1 MNVETPR
8 WTLADTLWALGLGL
22 VALALRALFL
32 FSNEGAGWP
41 HSALYEGDAPVWIQW
56 ARALRAGQPFE
67 FDLPVRAPG
76 MAFLIE
82 AVGGDLRAP
91 FTALKF
97 ALCACG
103 GATVVLFFVGLRAW
117 ATPRVAGIA
126 AGLLAL
132 SFGQLELA
140 TSLNNEAPYLLLVV
154 AALALHGWTRERRS
168 LSIALALGALHGCAN
183 LLRSEHVALV
193 AGLLAL
199 EVLRA
204 RSQWRGALGRAALT
218 ALGFFLVSAPWMF
231 RSHAALERFNTIEPR
246 PIPWQAARPPWSPEA
261 RAALQQLPA
270 FCREGIFLML
280 SDRVGRTSA
289 ARVEQADLAR
299 LLDETFGYRPE
310 PLELW
315 TLSSA
320 KGRLDFALANELSGD
335 DGFSR
340 LALTDEFDKDPP
352 FAFGR
357 PSHLRLWLHGY
368 GIVWERMRAE
378 PAAWCALAGRKLARF
393 CDGLFSGFGSSNSPL
408 GLELS
413 RAPVDLAVART
424 RSLAWWSVCIAAG
437 LAGGVLAVRR
447 RVGLDW
453 MLWLA
458 FKLLITLAFYG
469 YSRQGV
475 TAQPA
480 LYLFAA
486 LALDAGLAL
495 VPRHLAQWLE
505 RPVVIVGLLA
515 AASVGL
521 SAFDTRRFDVRP
533 LAGARIVPA
542 QQWGSGG
549 FECQG
554 ALELSPAPD
563 GTMGER

>member
-22 VALALRALFL
+22 VALGLRALFL

-56 ARALRAGQPFE
+56 ARALRTSQPFE

-76 MAFLIE
+76 MAFLID

-103 GATVVLFFVGLRAW
+103 GVTVALFFVGLRAW

-193 AGLLAL
+193 AGLLAF

-218 ALGFFLVSAPWMF
+218 ALGLVAVSAPWMF
-231 RSHAALERFNTIEPR
+231 RSHAAIERFNTVEAR
-246 PIPWQAARPPWSPEA
+246 PIPWEAARPAWSPQA

-270 FCREGIFLML
+270 FSREGLFLML
-280 SDRVGRTSA
+280 SDRQRRAGAT
-289 ARVEQADLAR
+289 RVEQEDLAR

-310 PLELW
+310 PLAAW

-320 KGRLDFALANELSGD
+320 KGQLDFALANELSGD
-335 DGFSR
+335 GGFTR
-340 LALTDEFDKDPP
+340 AALSDEFDVDPP

-357 PSHLRLWLHGY
+357 PSHLKLWNHGY
-368 GIVWERMRAE
+368 GIALERMRAN
-378 PAAWCALAGRKLARF
+378 PAAWTALAGAKLARF
-393 CDGLFSGFGSSNSPL
+393 GDGLLGGLGAENWPC
-408 GLELS
+408 GLELA

-424 RSLAWWSVCIAAG
+424 RSAVWWGTSIIVGLVGLLLA
-437 LAGGVLAVRR
+437 LRR
-447 RVGLDW
+447 RVGGDW
-453 MLWLA
+453 LLWLA
-458 FKLLITLAFYG
+458 FKLVLTLAFYG
-469 YSRQGV
+469 YARQGV

-495 VPRHLAQWLE
+495 VPRQLAQWLV

-533 LAGARIVPA
+533 LAGTRIVPA

>member
-1 MNVETPR
+1 MSFDTQR
-8 WTLADTLWALGLGL
+8 WTFADTLWALGLGL
-22 VALALRALFL
+22 AAFALRALFL
-32 FSNEGAGWP
+32 FGSEGAGWP

-82 AVGGDLRAP
+82 SLGGDLRAP
-91 FTALKF
+91 FSGLKL
-97 ALCACG
+97 ALCALG
-103 GATVVLFFVGLRAW
+103 GATAGLLFVGLRAW
-117 ATPRVAGIA
+117 ATPRQAVLAS
-126 AGLLAL
+126 GLLAL
-132 SFGQLELA
+132 SFGQYELA
-140 TSLNNEAPYLLLVV
+140 TSLNNEAPYLFLVV
-154 AALALHGWTRERRS
+154 GALALHGWTLERRTFS
-168 LSIALALGALHGCAN
+168 VALLLGALHGCAN
-183 LLRSEHVALV
+183 LLRSEHLAFVAL
-193 AGLLAL
+193 LLAFEL
-199 EVLRA
+199 LRLRA
-204 RSQWRGALGRAALT
+204 EWLRVLGRAALT
-218 ALGFFLVSAPWMF
+218 GLGLVAVSAPWML
-231 RSHAALERFNTIEPR
+231 RSHAALERFNTAEAR

-261 RAALQQLPA
+261 RAALQRLPA

-280 SDRVGRTSA
+280 TDRVGRASA

-335 DGFSR
+335 GGFAR
-340 LALTDEFDKDPP
+340 TALADEFDNDPP

-368 GIVWERMRAE
+368 GIVWERVRAE

-393 CDGLFSGFGSSNSPL
+393 CDGLFLGFGASNSPL
-408 GLELS
+408 GLELA
-413 RAPVDLAVART
+413 RAPVDLAVARP
-424 RSLAWWSVCIAAG
+424 RSLGWWSVCIAAG
-437 LAGGVLAVRR
+437 LAGGVLAIRR

-469 YSRQGV
+469 YARQGV
-475 TAQPA
+475 TAQVG
-480 LYLFAA
+480 LYVFAA
-486 LALDAGLAL
+486 LALDALLAL
-495 VPRHLAQWLE
+495 VPMHLSQWLV
-505 RPVVIVGLLA
+505 RPVVFIALLFA
-515 AASVGL
+515 TGSVL
-521 SAFDTRRFDVRP
+521 DSLDERRFDVRP
-533 LAGARIVPA
+533 LAGARVLPA

-549 FECQG
+549 FECQDPI
-554 ALELSPAPD
+554 ELSPAPERA
-563 GTMGER
+563 MGAL